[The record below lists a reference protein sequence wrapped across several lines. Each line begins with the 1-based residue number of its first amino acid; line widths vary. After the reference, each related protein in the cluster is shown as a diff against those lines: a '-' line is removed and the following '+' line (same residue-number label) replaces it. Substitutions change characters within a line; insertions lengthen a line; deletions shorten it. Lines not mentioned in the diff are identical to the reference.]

1 MLSEHVK
8 SRIIQLRSRVR
19 LFSHDARTGAD
30 LEIVTKTIARSV
42 QNQSK
47 RPTLKSHA
55 EQCSSVAPPDQR
67 YHV

>member
-30 LEIVTKTIARSV
+30 LETELLKQLQGASKISQNDPRSKATP
-42 QNQSK
+42 NSL
-47 RPTLKSHA
+47 RL
-55 EQCSSVAPPDQR
+55 
-67 YHV
+67 